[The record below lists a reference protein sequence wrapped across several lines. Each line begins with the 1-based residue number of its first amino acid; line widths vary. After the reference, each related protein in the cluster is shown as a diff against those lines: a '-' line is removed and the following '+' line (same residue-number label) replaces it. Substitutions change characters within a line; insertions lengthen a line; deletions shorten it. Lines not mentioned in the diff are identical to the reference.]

1 MSKPN
6 YTSSPKRP
14 SGPKNANQRKDSSFS
29 RDSAH
34 KGDRNRQRNHDRSH
48 TPSRATKHDEWR
60 DFDRDESKYASRDST
75 RQRPNDRDRAHN
87 AGYSSRPSAG
97 RRPHDAS
104 KPFAGQQRGGRQQDN
119 KQNDNQWD
127 DKRFDKNYAE
137 SHEDQKH
144 WGSSHEPSHRFEGAE
159 QSGPSEAP
167 LLLGVKPVLEMLA
180 TTPERID
187 AIFIRKG
194 RHGKEMDEI
203 LDLCR
208 KGKVR
213 FSLLEPANFARQLGQ
228 TQTQGVVARLFEA
241 GFTPLE
247 ALFDTVMDAPLPL
260 LVALDQV
267 QDPGNAGTLARTLYS
282 LGGAGLI
289 IPRHNSVY
297 LGAGATRAAA
307 GALQKL
313 PVARVGSLTQAID
326 AAKKLGITI
335 YGAAASDDTVPV
347 ADIFSLTPRLPALL
361 ILGSEES
368 GIRQTLIKRCDTL
381 VSIPMQ
387 RDFDSLNVAQAGAIC
402 IASFLR
408 HKLQR
413 S

>member
-1 MSKPN
+1 MTKRN

-14 SGPKNANQRKDSSFS
+14 SGPKNTNQRKDSSFS
-29 RDSAH
+29 KDSTY
-34 KGDRNRQRNHDRSH
+34 KTDRNRDGNRDRSH
-48 TPSRATKHDEWR
+48 TSSRGTNRNEER
-60 DFDRDESKYASRDST
+60 DSDRNGSEYSSRDST
-75 RQRPNDRDRAHN
+75 RQRPYDRDKSQDSGHP
-87 AGYSSRPSAG
+87 SRPST
-97 RRPHDAS
+97 RHRPHDGPR
-104 KPFAGQQRGGRQQDN
+104 PFADQQRSGRQRED
-119 KQNDNQWD
+119 KQWA
-127 DKRFDKNYAE
+127 DKEFGKNYAE
-137 SHEDQKH
+137 SHEDQRYSGNYH
-144 WGSSHEPSHRFEGAE
+144 ESSDRFEASE

-180 TTPERID
+180 STPERID
-187 AIFIRKG
+187 AVFIRKG

-247 ALFDTVMDAPLPL
+247 TLFDTVMDAPLPL

-408 HKLQR
+408 HKLQG
-413 S
+413 

>member
-1 MSKPN
+1 M
-6 YTSSPKRP
+6 
-14 SGPKNANQRKDSSFS
+14 
-29 RDSAH
+29 
-34 KGDRNRQRNHDRSH
+34 
-48 TPSRATKHDEWR
+48 
-60 DFDRDESKYASRDST
+60 
-75 RQRPNDRDRAHN
+75 
-87 AGYSSRPSAG
+87 
-97 RRPHDAS
+97 
-104 KPFAGQQRGGRQQDN
+104 
-119 KQNDNQWD
+119 
-127 DKRFDKNYAE
+127 
-137 SHEDQKH
+137 
-144 WGSSHEPSHRFEGAE
+144 
-159 QSGPSEAP
+159 
-167 LLLGVKPVLEMLA
+167 LLGVKPVLEMLA

-187 AIFIRKG
+187 AVFIRKG
-194 RHGKEMDEI
+194 RHGKDMDEI

-208 KGKVR
+208 KAKVR
-213 FSLLEPANFARQLGQ
+213 FSLLEPANFSRQLGQ
-228 TQTQGVVARLFEA
+228 TQTQGVIARLFEA

-247 ALFDTVMDAPLPL
+247 SLFDTIMDAPLPL

-335 YGAAASDDTVPV
+335 YGAAAADDTVPV
-347 ADIFSLTPRLPALL
+347 TDIFNLTPRLPALL

-368 GIRQTLIKRCDTL
+368 GIRQTLTKRCNAL

-408 HKLQR
+408 HKLKG
-413 S
+413 

>member
-1 MSKPN
+1 MNTPNRNSSFPKNSASSKP
-6 YTSSPKRP
+6 T
-14 SGPKNANQRKDSSFS
+14 GQRKNTPSVKRTGKKS
-29 RDSAH
+29 
-34 KGDRNRQRNHDRSH
+34 DRNFTREPDKESGRGFAKGSGRPFNR
-48 TPSRATKHDEWR
+48 E
-60 DFDRDESKYASRDST
+60 FDRDSHSKAPRRGADKDSHDFRDGWSHSP
-75 RQRPNDRDRAHN
+75 RH
-87 AGYSSRPSAG
+87 
-97 RRPHDAS
+97 HDAS
-104 KPFAGQQRGGRQQDN
+104 SYGARHQEGDGFSQDMA
-119 KQNDNQWD
+119 QNTSQ
-127 DKRFDKNYAE
+127 
-137 SHEDQKH
+137 
-144 WGSSHEPSHRFEGAE
+144 
-159 QSGPSEAP
+159 AP

-180 TTPERID
+180 SAPERID
-187 AIFIRKG
+187 AVFIRKG
-194 RHGKEMDEI
+194 RHGKDMDEI

-208 KGKVR
+208 KAKVR
-213 FSLLEPANFARQLGQ
+213 FSLLDPANFSRQLGQ

-247 ALFDTVMDAPLPL
+247 ELLANIMEAPLPL

-326 AAKKLGITI
+326 SAKKLGITI
-335 YGAAASDDTVPV
+335 YGAAAADDTIPV
-347 ADIFSLTPRLPALL
+347 ADIFTLTPRLPALL

-368 GIRQTLIKRCDTL
+368 GIRQTLMKRCDSL

-408 HKLQR
+408 HQLGK
-413 S
+413 

>member
-14 SGPKNANQRKDSSFS
+14 SGSKNTNQRKESGFS
-29 RDSAH
+29 KDSAH
-34 KGDRNRQRNHDRSH
+34 KTDRNRDSNRDRSH
-48 TPSRATKHDEWR
+48 TPNRGTKPNEWR
-60 DFDRDESKYASRDST
+60 DSDRSENKYSGRDST
-75 RQRPNDRDRAHN
+75 RQRPSDRDRPHHS
-87 AGYSSRPSAG
+87 GYPSRPSAG
-97 RRPHDAS
+97 RRPHDGAR
-104 KPFAGQQRGGRQQDN
+104 PFANQQR
-119 KQNDNQWD
+119 NDSQWD
-127 DKRFDKNYAE
+127 GTQGNDTQRNNKRFANNYAE
-137 SHEDQKH
+137 SHEDQRNSGSYD
-144 WGSSHEPSHRFEGAE
+144 GSSDRFEASE

-180 TTPERID
+180 STPEQID
-187 AIFIRKG
+187 AVFIRKG

-213 FSLLEPANFARQLGQ
+213 FSLLKPANFARQLGQ

-247 ALFDTVMDAPLPL
+247 TLFDTVMDAPLPL

-289 IPRHNSVY
+289 IPRHNGVY

-413 S
+413 